1 MIDPNTIELMNME
14 LDGAATESQRTKLR
28 RLLET
33 DPEAREHFEALR
45 ALVSR
50 LAAHP
55 HVEPPSELHPR
66 IVAAVAATPA
76 PRPVRA
82 PGFGAG
88 WSAML
93 SPPRFRLATTFG
105 LGLVTGV
112 FLLAAV
118 QFGRQGTWGALRDVN
133 PAQVSGTIAPPL
145 TSELLGSIPVPA
157 TEVGV
162 HGDVTVF
169 GGRDETVAEVSFDP
183 GTPVSWI
190 LEFDPEA
197 LSVTRVETPGRGYFA
212 VSPGQVHGTY
222 PGQGP
227 QRVVFSGRAEPVE
240 SFVLKVVK
248 DDRVV
253 FERSARPSQ

>member
-1 MIDPNTIELMNME
+1 MIDPNTIEIMNLK
-14 LDGAATESQRTKLR
+14 LDGSATESQRETLH

-45 ALVSR
+45 TLVSR
-50 LAAHP
+50 LSAHP

-66 IVAAVAATPA
+66 IVAAVA
-76 PRPVRA
+76 
-82 PGFGAG
+82 GARVPHRTAG
-88 WSAML
+88 IGAWWSAIL

-118 QFGRQGTWGALRDVN
+118 QFGRLGTWGSLQDVN
-133 PAQVSGTIAPPL
+133 PAQVSGTMAPAL
-145 TSELLGSIPVPA
+145 ASELLGSIPVPE
-157 TEVGV
+157 TEAGV

-169 GGRDETVAEVSFDP
+169 GGPGETVAEVSFDP

-190 LEFDPEA
+190 LEFDPAA

-212 VSPGQVHGTY
+212 VSQGQVHGTY
-222 PGQGP
+222 PGEGP
-227 QRVVFSGRAEPVE
+227 QRIVFSGRVQPVE
-240 SFVLKVVK
+240 SLVLKVVK

-253 FERSARPSQ
+253 FERSARPSR